1 MSFTP
6 ERGKPTP
13 PIALADA
20 AAATAR
26 LAATRV
32 EVTDTL
38 LRRLGDACAEVS
50 TDAAT
55 LSESSRDWWPLAMH
69 WALEHEVPAR
79 AGAVARPV
87 TVEEVAAV
95 LRACSEAAVPVTVA
109 AGRSGVCGASIP
121 VHGGVVLDLCG
132 LEGIVDV
139 DRASLVVDVRA
150 GTFGDVF
157 EDTLRSEH
165 ELTCG
170 HWPQSIALSTVG
182 GWLACRGAGQLSTR
196 YGKIEDIVTG
206 LDVVMA
212 DGRTIRTGGA
222 PRAAV
227 GPDLTQLF
235 VGSEGTL
242 GVITGARL
250 RARPVPA
257 SQGRAAYGFDSFAEG
272 LDACRRILQR
282 GGTPAVLRLY
292 DSIEGNRAYQTGERA
307 VMLVLDEAD
316 AGLVAAT
323 MAIVA
328 QECAAAEPLD
338 EGLLDRWL
346 EHRNDVSALEALT
359 RRGVVVDTM
368 EIAGCWRDLPRIYE
382 RAREAILAVPGALVA
397 SAHQSHSYLD
407 GACLYFTFAG
417 NPAAGASDT
426 ASARQTGEAHA
437 DATIETDARPDVF
450 YRAAW
455 DAGTRAV
462 LAEGGALSHHHGV
475 GLNRARFVR
484 DALGE
489 AFDVLV
495 AAKHAL
501 DPKGI
506 LNPGKLGLPDP
517 WGGPAWP

>member
-1 MSFTP
+1 
-6 ERGKPTP
+6 
-13 PIALADA
+13 
-20 AAATAR
+20 
-26 LAATRV
+26 
-32 EVTDTL
+32 VTDDG
-38 LRRLGDACAEVS
+38 LRRLGDACSEVS

-55 LSESSRDWWPLAMH
+55 LNESSRDWWPLAMH
-69 WALEHEVPAR
+69 WALGQEVPAR
-79 AGAVARPV
+79 AAAVARPADAA
-87 TVEEVAAV
+87 EVAAV
-95 LRACSEAAVPVTVA
+95 LRVCSETAVPVTVA

-121 VHGGVVLDLCG
+121 IHGGVLLDLCR
-132 LEGIVDV
+132 LDGIVDV
-139 DRASLVVDVRA
+139 DRTSLVVDVRA

-157 EDTLRSEH
+157 EDTLRQEH
-165 ELTCG
+165 QITCG

-206 LDVVMA
+206 LDVVLA
-212 DGRTIRTGGA
+212 DGRTIHTGGA

-250 RARPVPA
+250 RAHPLPPA
-257 SQGRAAYGFDSFAEG
+257 ERRAAYGFAEFTDG

-292 DSIEGNRAYQTGERA
+292 DSTEANRSYQTGDRA
-307 VMLVLDEAD
+307 VLLVLDEGD
-316 AGLVAAT
+316 AGIVDAT
-323 MAIVA
+323 LAIVA
-328 QECAAAEPLD
+328 SECAAAEPLD

-368 EIAGCWRDLPRIYE
+368 EIAGRWRDLPRIYE
-382 RAREAILAVPGALVA
+382 RAREAILGVEGALVA
-397 SAHQSHSYLD
+397 SAHQSHSYID

-417 NPAAGASDT
+417 NPG
-426 ASARQTGEAHA
+426 
-437 DATIETDARPDVF
+437 DAPPDVF

-475 GLNRARFVR
+475 GLNRGRFVR
-484 DALGE
+484 DALGA

-501 DPKGI
+501 DPDGI